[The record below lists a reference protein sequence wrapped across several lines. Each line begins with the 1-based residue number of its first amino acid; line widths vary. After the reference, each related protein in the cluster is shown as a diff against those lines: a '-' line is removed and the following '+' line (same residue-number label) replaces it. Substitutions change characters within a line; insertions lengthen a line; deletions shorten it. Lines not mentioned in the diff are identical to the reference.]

1 MLSTNKT
8 LYAIIVAALALSLA
22 CGGGSE
28 PEAGPE
34 ATAEAPAAA
43 PPAGDLT
50 TVDPAVAAT
59 IKGKIA
65 FEGEAPKAA
74 RLNLGADEDC
84 KAMHDE
90 PIYSEQVVVNE
101 NQTLKNVFVWVRNGL
116 EGKQFPVPS
125 EQVKID
131 QVGCIYIPHIVGA
144 MVGQT
149 VSVSNSDP
157 TLHNV
162 HPLPRSNAEWN
173 KSQAA
178 GAGPINQKFSKPE
191 LMIPVK
197 CNIHPWMRAYVNVS
211 PHPFFA
217 VTGDD
222 GSFEIAGLPPGTYT
236 IEAVQEKYG
245 NQTLEVTVGDGETQD
260 VTLTYKAE

>member
-1 MLSTNKT
+1 MFSTKT
-8 LYAIIVAALALSLA
+8 LLSVLTAVALASMLA
-22 CGGGSE
+22 CGGE
-28 PEAGPE
+28 GPE
-34 ATAEAPAAA
+34 ATSEEASAEAPAAT
-43 PPAGDLT
+43 PTGEMT
-50 TVDPAVAAT
+50 TVDPATAAT
-59 IKGKIA
+59 ITGKIV
-65 FEGEAPKAA
+65 FEGEAPKPA

-84 KAMHDE
+84 KAMHDG
-90 PIYSEQVVVNE
+90 PIYSEQVVLND

-125 EQVKID
+125 EKVKID
-131 QVGCIYIPHIVGA
+131 QQGCIYVPHVVGA

-149 VSVSNSDP
+149 VSVTNSDP

-178 GAGPINQKFSKPE
+178 GAGPIEQEFSKPE

-211 PHPFFA
+211 PHPFFD
-217 VTGDD
+217 VTGYD
-222 GSFEIAGLPPGTYT
+222 GTFTISGLPPGTYT
-236 IEAVQEKYG
+236 IESVQEKYG
-245 NQTLEVTVGDGETQD
+245 NQTLEVTVGEGETKE